1 MIDPEDL
8 KIRYYIFVYD
18 TYKIHCI
25 QAGTW
30 PCANLPCTRLT
41 PHSSTAWI
49 SDYSP
54 VCSPDQR
61 RASTACSRSTGSKAL
76 RSARHQK
83 PRDRDLEI
91 ANLFLACEKGN
102 LPRGN
107 GIFPRATDVVAG
119 NRGCSRF
126 TKSAFHRGRILYMLL
141 CVCMCLS
148 LSLSLAADCASSA
161 TPGLCGAPRFPFLH

>member
-1 MIDPEDL
+1 MRQSTVYSADPALIYRVDL
-8 KIRYYIFVYD
+8 
-18 TYKIHCI
+18 
-25 QAGTW
+25 
-30 PCANLPCTRLT
+30 
-41 PHSSTAWI
+41 

-61 RASTACSRSTGSKAL
+61 RASTACSRSTGSKTL

-83 PRDRDLEI
+83 PRDRDLEL
-91 ANLFLACEKGN
+91 AHLLLACEKGN

-126 TKSAFHRGRILYMLL
+126 TKSAFHKVRLPQRSNFVYAFVRVCVRL
-141 CVCMCLS
+141 CVS
-148 LSLSLAADCASSA
+148 LSLSLAADCGSSA

>member
-1 MIDPEDL
+1 ME
-8 KIRYYIFVYD
+8 YIVYRPAPD
-18 TYKIHCI
+18 H
-25 QAGTW
+25 A
-30 PCANLPCTRLT
+30 PNLPCT
-41 PHSSTAWI
+41 TAWI
-49 SDYSP
+49 SKYRP

-83 PRDRDLEI
+83 PHDRILEI
-91 ANLFLACEKGN
+91 ANLFLAREKGN

-126 TKSAFHRGRILYMLL
+126 TKSAFHRGRICASVCVHV
-141 CVCMCLS
+141 CVCVS
-148 LSLSLAADCASSA
+148 LSLSRC
-161 TPGLCGAPRFPFLH
+161 GLWFLCDSWFVRRALVSFPTLR

>member
-1 MIDPEDL
+1 M
-8 KIRYYIFVYD
+8 KIRYCIFVYD
-18 TYKIHCI
+18 TYEYIVYRPALDH
-25 QAGTW
+25 T
-30 PCANLPCTRLT
+30 PNLPCTPLT
-41 PHSSTAWI
+41 PHPSTAWI
-49 SDYSP
+49 SKYRP

-83 PRDRDLEI
+83 PHDRILEI
-91 ANLFLACEKGN
+91 ANLFLAREKGN

-126 TKSAFHRGRILYMLL
+126 TKSAFHRGRICASV
-141 CVCMCLS
+141 CVYVCECVS
-148 LSLSLAADCASSA
+148 LSRAADCGSSA
-161 TPGLCGAPRFPFLH
+161 TPGLCGAPWFPFLH